1 MLSLQEK
8 SLQDCLYLMSPNV
21 LLPSSLNAIKALFLL
36 FQETNLVK
44 VTKDLHI
51 AKPQGQFLVVLE
63 SACSISHTLP
73 PPTAWQIFLSQDTIF
88 SWFFSY
94 FLGHSTLG
102 SLTDSYS
109 QPFNLRVS
117 QGPVFLPLSWGTLQS
132 QGFGTIDMLTCPML
146 IFPVQISFSL
156 SLSFFSLSPPL
167 PCLLKFRFIYAIIY
181 STFLLGC
188 LNR

>member
-63 SACSISHTLP
+63 SACRISHTLP
-73 PPTAWQIFLSQDTIF
+73 PPTA
-88 SWFFSY
+88 
-94 FLGHSTLG
+94 
-102 SLTDSYS
+102 
-109 QPFNLRVS
+109 
-117 QGPVFLPLSWGTLQS
+117 
-132 QGFGTIDMLTCPML
+132 
-146 IFPVQISFSL
+146 
-156 SLSFFSLSPPL
+156 
-167 PCLLKFRFIYAIIY
+167 
-181 STFLLGC
+181 
-188 LNR
+188 